1 MAIST
6 DRRATLDEAN
16 LAQLA
21 RRIAALE
28 QENAALREREA
39 AWTRHED
46 DLADFVDNAI
56 VGMHK
61 VAADG
66 TIAWANHADWELLGY
81 TREQYVGRNIAD
93 FHADLDSLQ
102 RIMGQLVDGKA
113 LREQPAVLK
122 CRDGTLR
129 HVLISSNAHFEN
141 GEFVST
147 RCFTRDVTQHRLTE
161 AALHEARTY
170 LAAIVESS
178 EDAIIGVDLAG
189 RINSWNRGAEAI
201 FGHKRGE
208 IVGMPI
214 YTIIPPELHPEE
226 REIIDKLRAGE
237 RVEHYET
244 VRMRKDGTRRD
255 VSLTASAVRDAVGN
269 LVGMSKVA
277 RDITERKQAQR
288 DLAEEARRKDEFLA
302 ILAHELRNPLAPI
315 RYALSIARQARLNDA
330 QRRRS
335 DEVIERQV
343 EHMSR
348 LLDDL
353 LDVSRIARGH
363 VELRR
368 KWIDLTSVI
377 GAAIDAARPLLD
389 RKGHNLSL
397 DLPREALRL
406 EADPVRLTQ
415 ILSNLLT
422 NAAKYTDRGGQ
433 IQLHAWREGGSIA
446 ISVRD
451 NGIGISPELAPR
463 LFSLFAQAASA
474 LNRSEGGLGI
484 GLALVKGFVEKH
496 GGTVEVHSEGTN
508 QGSEFVV
515 RLPTGRGSTERA
527 DPQDA
532 GKGPAARRL
541 RVLVA
546 DDNEDSAQTCAM
558 LLELWGH
565 EVRTAGNGEEALAVA
580 GEFHPEVALLDIG
593 MPQLSGYEVAERL
606 RQSERGRS
614 ATLIAITGW
623 GQDDDK
629 QQANEAGF
637 DHHLTK
643 PVDPKQLQPL
653 IESLRGRL

>member
-6 DRRATLDEAN
+6 DRRAPLDEAS
-16 LAQLA
+16 LAQLQ

-39 AWTRHED
+39 AWARNED
-46 DLADFVDNAI
+46 DVADFMENAI
-56 VGMHK
+56 VGLHK

-66 TIAWANHADWELLGY
+66 TIVWANRADWELLGY
-81 TREQYVGRNIAD
+81 TREEYVGRNIAD
-93 FHADLDSLQ
+93 FHADHDCL
-102 RIMGQLVDGKA
+102 RCIMGQLAGGKA

-122 CRDGTLR
+122 CKDGSLR

-147 RCFTRDVTQHRLTE
+147 RCFTRDVTRYRLTE

-201 FGHKRGE
+201 FGHERGD

-244 VRMRKDGTRRD
+244 VRMRADGARRD
-255 VSLTASAVRDAVGN
+255 ISLSVSPVFDPVGN
-269 LVGMSKVA
+269 LVGMSKVG

-330 QRRRS
+330 QRKRS

-363 VELRR
+363 VELRK

-433 IQLHAWREGGSIA
+433 IHLRAWREGGSIA

-451 NGIGISPELAPR
+451 DGIGISPEMAPR
-463 LFSLFAQAASA
+463 LFRLFSQAAPA

-496 GGTVEVHSEGTN
+496 GGTVQVHSEGTN
-508 QGSEFVV
+508 RGSEFVV
-515 RLPTGRGSTERA
+515 RLPTGRGTAETPDSKE
-527 DPQDA
+527 A
-532 GKGPAARRL
+532 GKGPAARKL

-565 EVRTAGNGEEALAVA
+565 EVRTASNGEEALALA

-593 MPQLSGYEVAERL
+593 MPQLSGYEVAQRL
-606 RQSERGRS
+606 RQSEWGRS
-614 ATLIAITGW
+614 ATLIAVTGW

-643 PVDPKQLQPL
+643 PVDPKRLQPL
-653 IESLRGRL
+653 IEALR

>member
-6 DRRATLDEAN
+6 DRKLPLDEAV
-16 LAQLA
+16 LSQLQ
-21 RRIAALE
+21 RRIATLE
-28 QENAALREREA
+28 QENAALRERERM
-39 AWTRHED
+39 WLQHEH
-46 DLADFVDNAI
+46 DLADFVDNAV
-56 VGMHK
+56 VGLHK

-66 TIAWANHADWELLGY
+66 TILWANRADWELLGY
-81 TREQYVGRNIAD
+81 TREEYVGRNIAE
-93 FHADLDSLQ
+93 FHADPQSLSC
-102 RIMGQLVDGKA
+102 IMGQLVEGKA

-122 CRDGTLR
+122 CKDGSLR
-129 HVLISSNAHFEN
+129 HVLISSNAHFED
-141 GEFVST
+141 GAFVNT
-147 RCFTRDVTQHRLTE
+147 RCFTLDVTKHRLTE

-178 EDAIIGVDLAG
+178 EDAIIGVDLTG

-201 FGHKRGE
+201 FGHAREE
-208 IVGMPI
+208 IVGKPI
-214 YTIIPPELHPEE
+214 YTIIPQELHPEE

-244 VRMRKDGTRRD
+244 MRMRADGARRD
-255 VSLTASAVRDAVGN
+255 ISLSVSPVRDPVGN
-269 LVGMSKVA
+269 LVGLSKVA

-315 RYALSIARQARLNDA
+315 RYALSIARQARLTDA
-330 QRRRS
+330 QRKRS

-389 RKGHNLSL
+389 RKEHTLSL

-433 IQLHAWREGGSIA
+433 IQLRAWREGQSIA

-463 LFSLFAQAASA
+463 LFSLFTQAAPA
-474 LNRSEGGLGI
+474 LHRSEGGLGI

-496 GGTVEVHSEGTN
+496 GGTVEVHSEGAN
-508 QGSEFVV
+508 RGSEFVV
-515 RLPTGRGSTERA
+515 RLPTGRGKAEAPSPE
-527 DPQDA
+527 DA

-558 LLELWGH
+558 LLEFWGH
-565 EVRTAGNGEEALAVA
+565 EVRTACNGEEALAVA
-580 GEFHPEVALLDIG
+580 EAFRPEVALLDIG
-593 MPQLSGYEVAERL
+593 MPQLSGYEVAGRL
-606 RQSERGRS
+606 RQSEWGKA
-614 ATLIAITGW
+614 ATLVAITGW
-623 GQDDDK
+623 GQEEDK
-629 QQANEAGF
+629 QQASQAGF

-653 IESLRGRL
+653 VESLR

>member
-6 DRRATLDEAN
+6 GARRTPLDEATI
-16 LAQLA
+16 AQLQ
-21 RRIAALE
+21 RRITALE

-39 AWTRHED
+39 ASNQLEHE
-46 DLADFVDNAI
+46 LADFVDNAV
-56 VGMHK
+56 VGLHK

-66 TIAWANHADWELLGY
+66 TILWANRADWEPLGY
-81 TREQYVGRNIAD
+81 RREEYVGRNIAD
-93 FHADLDSLQ
+93 FHVDQDALGC
-102 RIMGQLVDGKA
+102 IMAQLVEGKA
-113 LREQPAVLK
+113 LREQPAVLRCK
-122 CRDGTLR
+122 DGSLR
-129 HVLISSNAHFEN
+129 HVLISSNAHFED
-141 GEFVST
+141 GAFVNT
-147 RCFTRDVTQHRLTE
+147 RCFTLDVTQHRLTE

-178 EDAIIGVDLAG
+178 EDAIIGVDMAG
-189 RINSWNRGAEAI
+189 RINSWNRGAESI
-201 FGHKRGE
+201 FGHAREE
-208 IVGMPI
+208 IVGKPI

-226 REIIDKLRAGE
+226 HEIIEKLRAGE

-244 VRMRKDGTRRD
+244 VRMRKDGSRRD
-255 VSLTASAVRDAVGN
+255 ISLTVSPVRDPFGN
-269 LVGMSKVA
+269 LVGVSKVG

-315 RYALSIARQARLNDA
+315 RYALSIARQARLSDA
-330 QRRRS
+330 QRKRS

-433 IQLHAWREGGSIA
+433 IQLRAWRDGDSIA
-446 ISVRD
+446 IAVRD
-451 NGIGISPELAPR
+451 NGIGISPEMAPR
-463 LFSLFAQAASA
+463 LFSLFAQAAPA

-496 GGTVEVHSEGTN
+496 GGTVEVRSEGTH
-508 QGSEFVV
+508 QGSEFIV
-515 RLPTGRGSTERA
+515 RLPTGRGTAERPSSR
-527 DPQDA
+527 DDD
-532 GKGPAARRL
+532 GKGAAPKRL

-546 DDNEDSAQTCAM
+546 DDNDDSAQTCAM
-558 LLELWGH
+558 LLQLWGH
-565 EVRTAGNGEEALAVA
+565 EVRTASNGEEALAVA
-580 GEFHPEVALLDIG
+580 EQFRPEVALLDIG

-606 RQSERGRS
+606 RQCPWGQA
-614 ATLIAITGW
+614 ATLIAVTGW
-623 GQDDDK
+623 GQEDDK
-629 QQANEAGF
+629 HQANQAGF

-653 IESLRGRL
+653 IESVG

>member
-6 DRRATLDEAN
+6 DPRRTASDHAS
-16 LAQLA
+16 LARLQ

-28 QENAALREREA
+28 RENAALREREA
-39 AWTRHED
+39 AWRLRER
-46 DLADFVDNAI
+46 DLTDFVDNAV
-56 VGMHK
+56 VGLHK

-66 TIAWANHADWELLGY
+66 TIVWANSADWELLGY
-81 TREQYVGRNIAD
+81 TREEYVGRNIAE
-93 FHADLDSLQ
+93 FHVDQESLGC
-102 RIMGQLVDGKA
+102 IMGQVVEGRA
-113 LREQPAVLK
+113 LREQPAVLRCK
-122 CRDGTLR
+122 DGSLR
-129 HVLISSNAHFEN
+129 HVLISSNAHFED
-141 GEFVST
+141 GAFVNT
-147 RCFTRDVTQHRLTE
+147 RCFTLDVTQHRLTE

-178 EDAIIGVDLAG
+178 EDAIIGMDLAG

-201 FGHKRGE
+201 FGHARE
-208 IVGMPI
+208 EMVGKPI
-214 YTIIPPELHPEE
+214 YTIVPPELHPEE
-226 REIIDKLRAGE
+226 REILDKLRAGG
-237 RVEHYET
+237 RIEHYET
-244 VRMRKDGTRRD
+244 VRVRRD
-255 VSLTASAVRDAVGN
+255 GARRDISLSVSPVRDPMGT
-269 LVGMSKVA
+269 LVGVSKVA

-315 RYALSIARQARLNDA
+315 RYALTIARQARLTDA

-353 LDVSRIARGH
+353 MDVSRIARGH
-363 VELRR
+363 VELRK

-389 RKGHNLSL
+389 RKGHTLSL

-433 IQLHAWREGGSIA
+433 IQLRAWREGGSIA
-446 ISVRD
+446 VAVRD
-451 NGIGISPELAPR
+451 NGIGISPEMAPR
-463 LFSLFAQAASA
+463 LFGLFAQAAPA

-496 GGTVEVHSEGTN
+496 GGTVQVHSEGTN

-515 RLPTGRGSTERA
+515 RLPTGRGSAERPEA
-527 DPQDA
+527 RDD
-532 GKGPAARRL
+532 GKGIGAKRL

-580 GEFHPEVALLDIG
+580 EQFRPEVALLDIG

-606 RQSERGRS
+606 RQCPWGRG
-614 ATLIAITGW
+614 ATLIAVTGW
-623 GQDDDK
+623 GQEDDK
-629 QQANEAGF
+629 QQANQAGF

-643 PVDPKQLQPL
+643 PVDPKELQPL
-653 IESLRGRL
+653 MESLR

>member
-1 MAIST
+1 
-6 DRRATLDEAN
+6 
-16 LAQLA
+16 
-21 RRIAALE
+21 
-28 QENAALREREA
+28 
-39 AWTRHED
+39 
-46 DLADFVDNAI
+46 
-56 VGMHK
+56 
-61 VAADG
+61 
-66 TIAWANHADWELLGY
+66 
-81 TREQYVGRNIAD
+81 
-93 FHADLDSLQ
+93 
-102 RIMGQLVDGKA
+102 
-113 LREQPAVLK
+113 VLK
-122 CRDGTLR
+122 RRDGSLR

-141 GEFVST
+141 GAFVNT
-147 RCFTRDVTQHRLTE
+147 RCFTRDVTEHRLME

-178 EDAIIGVDLAG
+178 EDAIIGVDLGG
-189 RINSWNRGAEAI
+189 RINSWNRGAETI
-201 FGHKRGE
+201 FGHAREE
-208 IVGMPI
+208 IVGKPI

-244 VRMRKDGTRRD
+244 VRVRKDGARRD
-255 VSLTASAVRDAVGN
+255 ISLTVSPVWDPVGT
-269 LVGMSKVA
+269 LVGVSKVA

-288 DLAEEARRKDEFLA
+288 ELADEARRKDEFLA

-315 RYALSIARQARLNDA
+315 RYALTIGRQARLTEA
-330 QRRRS
+330 QRKRS

-363 VELRR
+363 VELRK
-368 KWIDLTSVI
+368 KWIDLTSIV

-389 RKGHNLSL
+389 RKAHNLSL

-415 ILSNLLT
+415 ILTNLLT

-433 IQLHAWREGGSIA
+433 IQLRAWREGGSIA
-446 ISVRD
+446 IAVRD
-451 NGIGISPELAPR
+451 NGIGISPEMAPR
-463 LFSLFAQAASA
+463 LFSLFSQAAPA

-496 GGTVEVHSEGTN
+496 GGTVEVHSEGPGK
-508 QGSEFVV
+508 GSEFVV
-515 RLPTGRGSTERA
+515 RLPTGRGTPERRESPG
-527 DPQDA
+527 D
-532 GKGPAARRL
+532 GKGIAAKRL

-546 DDNEDSAQTCAM
+546 DDNDDSAQTCAM

-565 EVRTAGNGEEALAVA
+565 EVRTANNGEEALAVA
-580 GEFHPEVALLDIG
+580 EQFRPEVALLDIG

-606 RQSERGRS
+606 RQCPWGQG
-614 ATLIAITGW
+614 ATLIAVTGW
-623 GQDDDK
+623 GQEDDK
-629 QQANEAGF
+629 QQANQAGF

-653 IESLRGRL
+653 IESVR